1 MNNWKIL
8 GILLSF
14 IGISLFIGCDKT
26 GAEKTKVMTGF
37 KKMVDYVKSDAYVAM
52 VKEGNEGNK
61 AVFMAKMQD
70 IAKETGYASF
80 EEMDTASKQFADDPE
95 MKKTLE
101 EFMQAV
107 KDAQAKAA
115 ATAEPAKD
123 APAAEEEKEEGGGKD
138 SEE

>member
-8 GILLSF
+8 GILVSF
-14 IGISLFIGCDKT
+14 IGISLFIGCDKS

-37 KKMVDYVKSDAYVAM
+37 KKMVDYVKSDEYVSM
-52 VKEGNEGNK
+52 VKEGNAGNK
-61 AVFMAKMQD
+61 AVFMAKMEV
-70 IAKETGYASF
+70 IAKESGYASF
-80 EEMDTASKQFADDPE
+80 EEMDTASKQFANDPE

-115 ATAEPAKD
+115 AAAEPAKED
-123 APAAEEEKEEGGGKD
+123 APAASEEEGGGKD